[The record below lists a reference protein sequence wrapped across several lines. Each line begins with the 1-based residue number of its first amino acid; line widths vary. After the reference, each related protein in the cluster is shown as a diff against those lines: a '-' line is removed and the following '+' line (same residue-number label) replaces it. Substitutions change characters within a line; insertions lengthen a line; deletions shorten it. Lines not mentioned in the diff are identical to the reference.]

1 MIKNG
6 RNDISNIQESK
17 NLLVQNIIFKKIKNS
32 TIIKLHR
39 IFIYL
44 NLIIIYIIL
53 CKFYIINIKKQKYIE
68 ANYPKYF
75 DIISDDTE
83 YKEEYEFIL
92 NKYMRTS
99 IDWPLP
105 RKIKFKPLLSKK
117 ELKAFLYFMK
127 PENIYFEFGSGG
139 STNIA
144 SYYKLKSYSV
154 ESDVKWHDKL
164 KHIGIVANYIT
175 IDLNASSKGYP
186 GKETNVNEWKKYI
199 QAYKKEYNADII
211 FIDGRFRVA
220 CALDIFNKIRND
232 TIVIIHDY
240 TQRKEYHILE
250 RFYKKVKVWDS
261 LALFLKNTEINSI
274 PNELYSFYLQQ
285 QK

>member
-17 NLLVQNIIFKKIKNS
+17 ELLVQNIIFKKIKNS
-32 TIIKLHR
+32 Q
-39 IFIYL
+39 
-44 NLIIIYIIL
+44 
-53 CKFYIINIKKQKYIE
+53 IINIKKQKYIE
-68 ANYPKYF
+68 SNYPKYF

-99 IDWPLP
+99 IEWPLP
-105 RKIKFKPLLSKK
+105 GKIKFKPLLTKK

-154 ESDVKWHDKL
+154 ESDAKWHDKL
-164 KHIGIVANYIT
+164 KKIGISTNYIT
-175 IDLNASSKGYP
+175 IDLNSSFAGYP
-186 GKETNVNEWKKYI
+186 GKGTNLTEWKKYI
-199 QAYKKEYNADII
+199 QAYERKYNADII

-250 RFYKKVKVWDS
+250 KFYKKVKVWDS